1 MTDSVTQLETAVA
14 ALEAQRGL
22 LGEAVVETALGPLRE
37 KLAGL
42 KAAAKAG
49 EQQLK
54 AVTVLFMD
62 VVGSTSLAE
71 QLDPEDI
78 HAVMDGALEK
88 LSAIVQ
94 AHRGKVL
101 QYAGDSLLA
110 AFGAEEA

>member
-1 MTDSVTQLETAVA
+1 M
-14 ALEAQRGL
+14 
-22 LGEAVVETALGPLRE
+22 
-37 KLAGL
+37 
-42 KAAAKAG
+42 
-49 EQQLK
+49 K

-94 AHRGKVL
+94 AHHGKVL
-101 QYAGDSLLA
+101 QYAGDNWTAKKQALDTGSSRCTA
-110 AFGAEEA
+110 GTETPNRVFARN

>member
-1 MTDSVTQLETAVA
+1 MSETVDQLQATIA
-14 ALEAQRGL
+14 ALQAQRGL
-22 LGEAVVETALGPLRE
+22 LGDAVVEMALGPLRD
-37 KLAGL
+37 KLAAL
-42 KAAAKAG
+42 RAAAKAG

-88 LSAIVQ
+88 LTTIVQ

-101 QYAGDSLLA
+101 QYAGDRDRKSVV
-110 AFGAEEA
+110 